1 MGKNIVMKIKKILIV
16 ILVLFLIISN
26 IYFVIRTPKL
36 DYKILIGIPVNS
48 EGDNSV
54 GVDFTKSK
62 PLKDKEDVTTIFLS
76 LLRARTI
83 DKTETTEHLPDAV
96 ITISDYSQACI
107 SYAQITLW
115 LDESSIVLKIEDSRI
130 PNYKKIENIYD
141 VTELKKIIKRQMK
154 FYKEY

>member
-1 MGKNIVMKIKKILIV
+1 MVCDGGK
-16 ILVLFLIISN
+16 
-26 IYFVIRTPKL
+26 
-36 DYKILIGIPVNS
+36 
-48 EGDNSV
+48 
-54 GVDFTKSK
+54 
-62 PLKDKEDVTTIFLS
+62 
-76 LLRARTI
+76 
-83 DKTETTEHLPDAV
+83 LPFDAV

-141 VTELKKIIKRQMK
+141 VTELKKIIKKQMK

>member
-1 MGKNIVMKIKKILIV
+1 VV
-16 ILVLFLIISN
+16 VC
-26 IYFVIRTPKL
+26 
-36 DYKILIGIPVNS
+36 D
-48 EGDNSV
+48 
-54 GVDFTKSK
+54 SK

-141 VTELKKIIKRQMK
+141 VTELKKIIKKQMK

>member
-107 SYAQITLW
+107 STDYFM
-115 LDESSIVLKIEDSRI
+115 VR
-130 PNYKKIENIYD
+130 
-141 VTELKKIIKRQMK
+141 
-154 FYKEY
+154 

>member
-83 DKTETTEHLPDAV
+83 DKTETTEHLSV
-96 ITISDYSQACI
+96 SDVLSSHLYPMTLLWI
-107 SYAQITLW
+107 QITL
-115 LDESSIVLKIEDSRI
+115 
-130 PNYKKIENIYD
+130 
-141 VTELKKIIKRQMK
+141 
-154 FYKEY
+154 